1 MNKIITLLLL
11 TSIFINCKSTKNREV
26 DGIFVNKTILGNE
39 FLKFNSN
46 HTFEFYSKIPLL
58 ISESKGNWYLK
69 NGEIIINSYPEYK
82 NDYFTVEESLK
93 GNDDESIIHVVDEN
107 NYGIYGVDFIMNQN
121 IYITTNED
129 GKIILNNYS
138 FNVSDK
144 IEFSS
149 INLSLEKNI
158 YSIKNSKSTFIK
170 IKIFSKNYEK
180 KYFENDTIQIKR
192 NKIILNEKSFNKQ
205 K

>member
-170 IKIFSKNYEK
+170 IKIFSKNY
-180 KYFENDTIQIKR
+180 
-192 NKIILNEKSFNKQ
+192 
-205 K
+205 